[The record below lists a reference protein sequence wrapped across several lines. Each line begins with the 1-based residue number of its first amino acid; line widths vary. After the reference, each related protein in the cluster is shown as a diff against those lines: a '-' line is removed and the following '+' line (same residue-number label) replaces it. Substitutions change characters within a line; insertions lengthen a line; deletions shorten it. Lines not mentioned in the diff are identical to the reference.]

1 MSVEMFDPTM
11 SPTKEAIQYSA
22 RPEKLDGLK
31 VGLVDNT
38 KYNSRALLIKISERL
53 KDRFQTEM
61 VHITAKRAAGHSVD
75 DSAVEE
81 FKAKA
86 DFVIAGIGD

>member
-1 MSVEMFDPTM
+1 
-11 SPTKEAIQYSA
+11 
-22 RPEKLDGLK
+22 

-61 VHITAKRAAGHSVD
+61 VQITAKQSAGHSVD

-81 FKAKA
+81 FKSKA

>member
-11 SPTKEAIQYSA
+11 SPEKEAIQYA
-22 RPEKLDGLK
+22 PRPEKLDGLK

-53 KDRFQTEM
+53 KDRFGTEM
-61 VHITAKRAAGHSVD
+61 IKISKKQSAGHRVE
-75 DSAVEE
+75 DSDVEY
-81 FKAKA
+81 FKTSA
-86 DFVIAGIGD
+86 DVVIAGIGD